1 MFSNDDSLVFFAPQ
15 DGKVNHHEII
25 YIYIVIKLYIVTMK
39 WYIIYSHPQIIRDLP
54 NIPSLGMTMFL
65 I

>member
-25 YIYIVIKLYIVTMK
+25 YIYIYSH
-39 WYIIYSHPQIIRDLP
+39 YIIYSHNEMIYYL
-54 NIPSLGMTMFL
+54 
-65 I
+65 